1 MNATVEDV
9 EDAYLRGW
17 DLGLKAL
24 AIYRDGSKDSQPVNT
39 TDGSEED
46 EPEDKGSEKN
56 SSEESDVDWHVGV
69 DEVKY
74 EAAIEVVK
82 SAIDDEEVDGLDVM
96 GQLGI
101 SPGRMK
107 YAAAIKTIQDAL
119 YEGKEDLSILG
130 DLGITPSEFP
140 IGSTDRRK
148 LPDQA
153 PSIRRK
159 FQVGRAEGYI
169 HVGLYPDTKE
179 PGEVF
184 ITVSKEGSTLAGVMD
199 SFATSISLALQYG
212 VPLEDLVEKFKNQ
225 RFEPSGFTGDDIQS
239 ATSIVDYVAK
249 FLEQEFLQE
258 DAVEAD
264 PVDLSQPQV
273 TQPSDPFEEANEEHV
288 GETVDEFAEKLCENC
303 GSIMQQNG
311 TCFVCPTCGE
321 DTGCGG

>member
-1 MNATVEDV
+1 VKTNQYETAIKNIQEFLDQGETTV
-9 EDAYLRGW
+9 
-17 DLGLKAL
+17 
-24 AIYRDGSKDSQPVNT
+24 KDIL
-39 TDGSEED
+39 E
-46 EPEDKGSEKN
+46 
-56 SSEESDVDWHVGV
+56 
-69 DEVKY
+69 
-74 EAAIEVVK
+74 
-82 SAIDDEEVDGLDVM
+82 AIDFTVSDSIC
-96 GQLGI
+96 GQETN
-101 SPGRMK
+101 R
-107 YAAAIKTIQDAL
+107 Q
-119 YEGKEDLSILG
+119 
-130 DLGITPSEFP
+130 
-140 IGSTDRRK
+140 K

-159 FQVGRAEGYI
+159 FQVGGTEGYI

-212 VPLEDLVEKFKNQ
+212 VPLQDLVEKFKNQ

-258 DAVEAD
+258 DAVEAE
-264 PVDLSQPQV
+264 PVDFSKPQV
-273 TQPSDPFEEANEEHV
+273 TQSSETSDGEEEHV
-288 GETVDEFAEKLCENC
+288 GETLDEFAERVCENC